1 VGASLSRS
9 QPTGAVRSKPLL
21 RVAGL
26 PAVSALFATAPARVE
41 RLFFDRHL
49 KPQVAAFCA
58 ELARARKP
66 YRLVE
71 ADELER
77 VAGSVMHGGVVA
89 LAQPK
94 AVPVLDP
101 AQAEAWARERGLLLL
116 LDGIGNPH
124 NLGAIVRTA
133 AFFGVPRIVLSDHP
147 AQALPSDASY
157 RVAEGGLEFVA
168 LYRAPRFA
176 SALQRLRRSHRVVAA
191 SADGGQPLAALSES
205 DKPFALVLGNEERG
219 LTRATLDACDAIVT
233 IPGAGHVQSLN
244 VAASAAILIHALSQR

>member
-9 QPTGAVRSKPLL
+9 QPTGASRSKSLL

-41 RLFFDRHL
+41 RLFFDQRLRPH
-49 KPQVAAFCA
+49 VAAFCA

-94 AVPVLDP
+94 PVPVLDP
-101 AQAEAWARERGLLLL
+101 TQAEGKAEQWARERKLLLL

-133 AFFGVPRIVLSDHP
+133 AFFGLPRIVLSDHP

-157 RVAEGGLEFVA
+157 RVAEGGLEFVE

-176 SALQRLRRSHRVVAA
+176 SALQRLRRSHRIVAA
-191 SADGGQPLAALSES
+191 AVENGQPFSGAAQ
-205 DKPFALVLGNEERG
+205 K
-219 LTRATLDACDAIVT
+219 
-233 IPGAGHVQSLN
+233 
-244 VAASAAILIHALSQR
+244 